1 MSSHIWIGEL
11 VSLILVL
18 VLALP
23 AAAAAAAAAAIAIE
37 VIPLA
42 IVLEP
47 ELIGLILTCNAAA
60 LTARLIWSIGK
71 LDMFLRVKASH

>member
-18 VLALP
+18 VLVLP
-23 AAAAAAAAAAIAIE
+23 AAAAAAAAAIAIE

-47 ELIGLILTCNAAA
+47 ELIGLIPTCNTAA